1 MLSYA
6 GVWKNMDKNVLWCFV
21 IPNYCGWLAP
31 FFLHRDLFNPS
42 FWTTDEILVGL
53 FMPLIGAPIAVFM
66 TSWFAMHW
74 VEKYVRY
81 RRADKYK
88 ILVFILSLA
97 GPILIIAAGGFFAG
111 YGDGC
116 SYEVGYSRSGLDCR

>member
-1 MLSYA
+1 MLE
-6 GVWKNMDKNVLWCFV
+6 NEKNVLWCFI

-31 FFLHRDLFNPS
+31 FFLNRDLFNPS

-53 FMPLIGAPIAVFM
+53 FMPLIGAPMAVFM
-66 TSWFAMHW
+66 TSWFAMPW
-74 VEKYVRY
+74 VEIYVEFGP
-81 RRADKYK
+81 AKYK
-88 ILVFILSLA
+88 ILAFILSLT
-97 GPILIIAAGGFFAG
+97 GPILILTVFGFLAG